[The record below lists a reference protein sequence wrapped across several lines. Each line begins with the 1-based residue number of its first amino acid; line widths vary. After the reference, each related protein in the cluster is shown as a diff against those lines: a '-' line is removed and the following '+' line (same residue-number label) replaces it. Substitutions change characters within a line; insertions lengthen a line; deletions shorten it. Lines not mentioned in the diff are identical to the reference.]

1 MIRINSL
8 KRIYN
13 FIAVAFVTVVMFSC
27 NSTKS
32 TTTNSGQKG
41 VVFQSKKFEKVLS
54 LAKSQNKPVFLE
66 FYTTWCGPCKLF
78 EREVLSSPEVY
89 QYMNENFIN
98 VKIDAEAGE
107 GPALAQRYL
116 VTQYPTMYFLN
127 AKGDILTAKE
137 GMPGG
142 TELLSL
148 GDNALAKLVD
158 NPQ

>member
-13 FIAVAFVTVVMFSC
+13 FVAVALVAVVMFSC

-32 TTTNSGQKG
+32 TTSTSTQKG
-41 VVFQSKKFEKVLS
+41 VAFQSKKFDKVLA
-54 LAKSQNKPVFLE
+54 LAKSKNKPVFLE

-89 QYMNENFIN
+89 QYMNDNFIN
-98 VKIDAEAGE
+98 VKIDAESGE

-127 AKGDILTAKE
+127 PKGDILEARE

-148 GDNALAKLVD
+148 GGSAISKLAD